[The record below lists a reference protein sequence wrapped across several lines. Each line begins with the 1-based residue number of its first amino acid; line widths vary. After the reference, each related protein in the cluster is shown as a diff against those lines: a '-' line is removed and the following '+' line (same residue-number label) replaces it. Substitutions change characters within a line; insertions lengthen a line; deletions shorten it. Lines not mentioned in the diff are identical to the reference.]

1 MVFGMKGGGH
11 PFYKIQD
18 KRGLLAVSVGGQFYL
33 PYCDACGIKRAPR
46 PSRQARGDR
55 DFKATTKEW
64 SEERYPATQRTSKE
78 RKAQAGARGDRD
90 FKATTKEWS
99 EERYPATQRQQSVTK
114 YIDESGNVVAAYVY
128 GDFGETLERSGP
140 MADVFPHRFSTKYH
154 DGETGL
160 CYYGYRFYNPAL
172 KRWMNRDPIGEE
184 GGVNLYGFCGNQS
197 LLSFDTLGMTAVTI
211 SMYTELRPDL
221 KSNLK
226 KLFLMISATI
236 TEPPPL
242 GNMINFIQLKTTDGV
257 NWSLDACKDAEPY
270 YIETYDLI
278 NRTSENEN
286 KQKIVT
292 MGDAPCGA
300 ISDIVDF
307 FVAVVEIQ
315 RSCKPSQIKFL
326 VLQSFLWK

>member
-11 PFYKIQD
+11 PFYKIQV
-18 KRGLLAVSVGGQFYL
+18 KSGLL
-33 PYCDACGIKRAPR
+33 
-46 PSRQARGDR
+46 
-55 DFKATTKEW
+55 
-64 SEERYPATQRTSKE
+64 
-78 RKAQAGARGDRD
+78 
-90 FKATTKEWS
+90 
-99 EERYPATQRQQSVTK
+99 
-114 YIDESGNVVAAYVY
+114 AAYVY

-184 GGVNLYGFCGNQS
+184 GGLNLYGFCGNQP

-326 VLQSFLWK
+326 QSRYDKVTVLDTRKWRYDTVNPDQPYIFDNQSAGKGEVLPILKQLIEKKKWNVRWSYSTTVTEVN